1 MKWISNMFGFIV
13 TQPIEKTLVQ
23 MRVINIM
30 ALGVTYHW
38 AEELLNKIP
47 HLTAD
52 SDTVIVGVYLAN
64 FATLIA
70 VFWKAIND
78 INKPID

>member
-1 MKWISNMFGFIV
+1 MFGFIV
-13 TQPIEKTLVQ
+13 TQPIQKTLIQ
-23 MRVINIM
+23 MRVINIL
-30 ALGVTYHW
+30 ALCVTYHW

-52 SDTVIVGVYLAN
+52 ADAVIVGVYLAN